1 MTDIADADMRFI
13 SHVYKENGWWHAAV
27 TFEGERRYIGALGS
41 ETQAQRVVARWRRVL
56 LCEDAPRQPRQRG
69 ECGKPRAPT

>member
-1 MTDIADADMRFI
+1 MTSTSKDSRECI
-13 SHVYKENGWWHAAV
+13 SHVYEANGWWHAAV

-41 ETQAQRVVARWRRVL
+41 ETQAQRVAERWRRAL

-69 ECGKPRAPT
+69 ECGKPRAV